1 MMKKQ
6 RAENSKQT
14 SVLGKTAQDV
24 RVERE
29 AMEIAKTIE
38 DVRTVVTF
46 YQNAQESIGLVPTM
60 GYLHTGHVSLI
71 EKARKSCDRV
81 IVSIFVN
88 PIQFGPNEDFSRYP
102 RDLDHDLELCRD
114 AGADLVFVP
123 EVADMYPTP
132 NLAFMD
138 IRSLG
143 EHLCGASRPGHFQ
156 GVLTVVAKLFNI
168 CQPDQAFFG
177 EKDAQQLAI
186 IRRMVTD
193 FNFPVEIVPCPII
206 RESDGLAMSS
216 RNVYLS
222 AKERQSALSLSR
234 SLEKAWQAL
243 ELGERSAAA
252 IRDIIRSGIA
262 AEPLARIDYVEV
274 VDSDTLQPVETITGS
289 ILAAV
294 AVYFGKTRLIDNF
307 TFRPE

>member
-1 MMKKQ
+1 MTKQ
-6 RAENSKQT
+6 QRSDTRQT
-14 SVLGKTAQDV
+14 SVLGKHALEA

-29 AMEIAKTIE
+29 AMEIAKTIA
-38 DVRTVVTF
+38 DVRTVIKF

-81 IVSIFVN
+81 VVSIFVN

-102 RDLDHDLELCRD
+102 RDLDRDLELCRD
-114 AGADLVFVP
+114 AGADLVFIP
-123 EVADMYPTP
+123 EVSDMYPAS
-132 NLAFMD
+132 NLAYMD

-143 EHLCGASRPGHFQ
+143 DYLCGASRPGHFQ

-222 AKERQSALSLSR
+222 AEERQAALSLSR
-234 SLEKAWQAL
+234 SLEKAWQSL
-243 ELGERSAAA
+243 ESGERSAATIRA
-252 IRDIIRSGIA
+252 IIHAGIS

-274 VDSDTLQPVETITGS
+274 VDSDTLQPVEAISGS

>member
-1 MMKKQ
+1 MSNKQ
-6 RAENSKQT
+6 HTGTSKQT
-14 SVLGKTAQDV
+14 SVLGKNAMEA
-24 RVERE
+24 RIERE
-29 AMEIAKTIE
+29 AMEIARSIQ
-38 DVRTVVTF
+38 DVRTVVKF
-46 YQNAQESIGLVPTM
+46 YQNAKESIGLVPTM

-102 RDLDHDLELCRD
+102 RDLERDLELCRD

-123 EVADMYPTP
+123 EVSDMYPTP
-132 NLAFMD
+132 NLAYMD
-138 IRSLG
+138 IRILG
-143 EHLCGASRPGHFQ
+143 AYLCGASRPGHFQ

-186 IRRMVTD
+186 IRRMVSD

-222 AKERQSALSLSR
+222 AEERQAALSLSR
-234 SLEKAWQAL
+234 SLEQAWQSL
-243 ELGERSAAA
+243 ESGERSASA
-252 IRDIIRSGIA
+252 IRDIIRAGIE
-262 AEPLARIDYVEV
+262 AETLARIDYVEV
-274 VDSDTLQPVETITGS
+274 VDSDTLQPVETISGS

>member
-1 MMKKQ
+1 MTKQ
-6 RAENSKQT
+6 QRSDTRQT
-14 SVLGKTAQDV
+14 SVLGKHALEA

-29 AMEIAKTIE
+29 AMEIAKTIA
-38 DVRTVVTF
+38 DARTVIKF

-81 IVSIFVN
+81 VVSIFVN

-102 RDLDHDLELCRD
+102 RDLDRDLELCRD
-114 AGADLVFVP
+114 AGADLVFIP
-123 EVADMYPTP
+123 EVSDMYPTS
-132 NLAFMD
+132 NLAYMD

-143 EHLCGASRPGHFQ
+143 EYLCGASRPGHFQ

-222 AKERQSALSLSR
+222 ADERQAALSLSR

-243 ELGERSAAA
+243 GSGERSAAA
-252 IRDIIRSGIA
+252 LRDIIRSGIA

-274 VDSDTLQPVETITGS
+274 VDSDTLQPVETISGS

>member
-1 MMKKQ
+1 
-6 RAENSKQT
+6 
-14 SVLGKTAQDV
+14 
-24 RVERE
+24 
-29 AMEIAKTIE
+29 MEIASTIQ
-38 DVRTVVTF
+38 DVRTVVKL
-46 YQNAQESIGLVPTM
+46 YQNAQETIGLVPTM

-88 PIQFGPNEDFSRYP
+88 PIQFGPNEDYTRYP
-102 RDLDHDLELCRD
+102 RDLERDLELCRD
-114 AGADLVFVP
+114 AGADLVFIP
-123 EVADMYPTP
+123 EVADMYPKP
-132 NLAFMD
+132 NLTFAD
-138 IRSLG
+138 VKTLG
-143 EHLCGASRPGHFQ
+143 DHLCGASRPGHFQ

-186 IRRMVTD
+186 IRRMVAD

-206 RESDGLAMSS
+206 READGLAMSS

-222 AKERQSALSLSR
+222 EKERQAALSLSR

-243 ELGERSAAA
+243 ETGERSATV

-274 VDSDTLQPVETITGS
+274 VDGDTLQPVTTISGS
-289 ILAAV
+289 VLAAV
-294 AVYFGKTRLIDNF
+294 AVFFGKTRLIDNF

>member
-1 MMKKQ
+1 MKKQ
-6 RAENSKQT
+6 QRADTSKQT
-14 SVLGKTAQDV
+14 AVLGKNALEA

-29 AMEIAKTIE
+29 AMEIAKTIT

-88 PIQFGPNEDFSRYP
+88 PIQFGPNEDFNRYP
-102 RDLDHDLELCRD
+102 RDLDRDLELCRD

-123 EVADMYPTP
+123 EVSDMYPTA
-132 NLAFMD
+132 NLAYLD

-143 EHLCGASRPGHFQ
+143 EYLCGASRPGHFQ

-186 IRRMVTD
+186 IRRMVSD

-222 AKERQSALSLSR
+222 AEERQAALSLSR
-234 SLEKAWQAL
+234 SLEQA
-243 ELGERSAAA
+243 
-252 IRDIIRSGIA
+252 
-262 AEPLARIDYVEV
+262 
-274 VDSDTLQPVETITGS
+274 
-289 ILAAV
+289 
-294 AVYFGKTRLIDNF
+294 
-307 TFRPE
+307 

>member
-1 MMKKQ
+1 MKKQ
-6 RAENSKQT
+6 HTDSSSQT
-14 SVLGKTAQDV
+14 SVLEEKALDA
-24 RVERE
+24 RMERE
-29 AMEIAKTIE
+29 AMEIATTVQ
-38 DVRTVVTF
+38 DVRTVVKF

-60 GYLHTGHVSLI
+60 GYLHMGHVSLI

-88 PIQFGPNEDFSRYP
+88 PIQFGPNEDFTRYP
-102 RDLDHDLELCRD
+102 RDLEHDLELCRD
-114 AGADLVFVP
+114 AGADLVFAP
-123 EVADMYPTP
+123 EVADMYPKP
-132 NLAFMD
+132 NLIFAD
-138 IRSLG
+138 VKTLG
-143 EHLCGASRPGHFQ
+143 DHLCGASRPGHFQ

-168 CQPDQAFFG
+168 CQPDLAFFG

-206 RESDGLAMSS
+206 READGLAMSS

-222 AKERQSALSLSR
+222 EQERAAALSLSR

-243 ELGERSAAA
+243 EAGERSAGA
-252 IRDIIRSGIA
+252 IRDIIHSGIS

-274 VDSDTLQPVETITGS
+274 VDSETLQPVATISSS

-294 AVYFGKTRLIDNF
+294 AVFFGKTRLIDNF